1 MSNSYFEFKQFRI
14 GQDRCAMKVTTDA
27 CILGAY
33 SPAPD
38 EGTIL
43 DIGSGTGLLALMLAQ
58 RTQAII
64 DAVELDAS
72 AFLQLEENIETS
84 KWKHRVQAIHADIK
98 NYESQKKY
106 DFIIC
111 NPPFFSKQLQSP
123 TAEKNRARHDV
134 SLDAD
139 VLLHSVQRLL
149 APQGKFSVLIPYD
162 RLNDFTRKAKLH
174 QLQLSKQ
181 LLIRTR
187 PDKPF
192 IRAILVFED
201 KEVMKIETEILSVK
215 NESSEYSDFFHRLLR
230 DFYLYL

>member
-1 MSNSYFEFKQFRI
+1 MSNTFFEFKQFRI

-38 EGTIL
+38 AGTIL

-58 RTQAII
+58 RAHAMI

-72 AFLQLEENIETS
+72 AFSQLRENIESS
-84 KWKHRVQAIHADIK
+84 KWKSRIQAIHTDIK
-98 NYESQKKY
+98 SYAPHTKY

-111 NPPFFSKQLQSP
+111 NPPFFSNQLQSP
-123 TAEKNRARHDV
+123 TTEKNRARHDV
-134 SLDAD
+134 SLDD
-139 VLLHSVQRLL
+139 NVLLHSVQRLL
-149 APQGKFSVLIPYD
+149 APRGKFSVLIPYD

-181 LLIRTR
+181 LLIRAR
-187 PDKPF
+187 PEKPF
-192 IRAILVFED
+192 IRVILIFKNE
-201 KEVMKIETEILSVK
+201 EVIKTETEILSVK
-215 NESSEYSDFFHRLLR
+215 SESGEYSDFFGHLLR